1 MQNVTGVPILVFE
14 GVAKAAHERTA
25 RSMTMG
31 HHQHT
36 ATILPFR
43 ARQGSSTLGATLIGP
58 SKAETKAPNL
68 PQVACQDSWYHQAAI
83 EEASRT
89 RKP

>member
-1 MQNVTGVPILVFE
+1 
-14 GVAKAAHERTA
+14 
-25 RSMTMG
+25 MG

-43 ARQGSSTLGATLIGP
+43 ARQGSSTLGSSLVGK
-58 SKAETKAPNL
+58 SNAETKAQTL
-68 PQVACQDSWYHQAAI
+68 PQVAYQDSWYHQAAI